1 MDREVMNCKVFQ
13 NEIEE
18 APDPRVLDKNVLAH
32 IASCT
37 GCQWVLRDRI
47 GLDLLLK
54 DLPAVDACSDFDWR
68 LRARLDGRRAT
79 TPGFYASWFSGL
91 GTVRLSGA
99 AALLFLVL
107 AGVIGY
113 GIRWRPNQPTE
124 VVAKAEAMPIEKAM
138 AYAHLLRDVAIRGN
152 ASTEAVETGS
162 TQISRVIK
170 KHDALAKEPKTSLAK
185 HQRRE
190 IRRTEG
196 LRTVDL
202 AVRPPTVL
210 FGNRANE
217 SNFID
222 VADASGR
229 FSVPDRDL
237 RVKLAEGRGQMRT
250 VSLKSVTFGSQQM
263 LEHGGRVISSSSS
276 QGIW

>member
-1 MDREVMNCKVFQ
+1 MNCKVFQ

-18 APDPRVLDKNVLAH
+18 APDPRVLDKYVLAH
-32 IASCT
+32 AVSCT
-37 GCQWVLRDRI
+37 SCQSVLKDRI

-54 DLPAVDACSDFDWR
+54 DLPAVEASSNFDWR
-68 LRARLDGRRAT
+68 LRARLDSERAT
-79 TPGFYASWFSGL
+79 IPGFHANLFRGW
-91 GTVRLSGA
+91 GTARLAGVA
-99 AALLFLVL
+99 AVLFLVL

-113 GIRWRPNQPTE
+113 GIRLRPNPPTG
-124 VVAKAEAMPIEKAM
+124 VVGKAEAVPIGKAT
-138 AYAHLLRDVAIRGN
+138 ASANFLREIIVRGDGP
-152 ASTEAVETGS
+152 SGAVETGS
-162 TQISRVIK
+162 TPVSRWVRQ
-170 KHDALAKEPKTSLAK
+170 HDALTNGSKTSLVK
-185 HQRRE
+185 HQRRA

-210 FGNRANE
+210 FGNRGNQ

-222 VADASGR
+222 IADVSGR
-229 FSVPDRDL
+229 FSVPERDL
-237 RVKLAEGRGQMRT
+237 RVKLPEARGQMRT

-263 LEHGGRVISSSSS
+263 LEHPGTVLTGSST